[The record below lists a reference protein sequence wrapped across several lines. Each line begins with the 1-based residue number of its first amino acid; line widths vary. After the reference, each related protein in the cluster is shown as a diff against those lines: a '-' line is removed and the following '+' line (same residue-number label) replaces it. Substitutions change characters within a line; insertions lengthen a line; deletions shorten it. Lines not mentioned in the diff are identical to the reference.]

1 MKQNGDFIMKI
12 ELKTAE
18 ENQVASISHVGP
30 VEEINELIGEL
41 TGWIMQKGLQITQPP
56 FVVYYT
62 SPMEVS
68 PEKMEYEVG
77 IPFKGNTE
85 GDAEVKIKIMSKHK
99 TLSTLFK
106 GPYSEIAPV
115 YAKMMQHLMKGKY
128 EMIGAPREAYLNNP
142 CDVPESKLLTEV
154 IFPVIDL
161 EDCDNPEN
169 ISIVENPEITTE
181 EKSYTISPIG
191 YAKRDSM
198 NAFLEINDK
207 YIPGLKEL
215 DNFSHVMVLWLA
227 DKIENR
233 ENMMQVYPPYVL
245 DKLTGV
251 FATRAEYRPNPIAVT
266 TCKLLDV
273 NEEKGIITVASLD
286 AVDGTPIIDLKP
298 YIPSFDRVKEPK
310 IPKWL
315 SFLWP
320 EWVH

>member
-1 MKQNGDFIMKI
+1 MKI
-12 ELKTAE
+12 ELKTVK

-30 VEEINELIGEL
+30 VEEMGELIGEL
-41 TGWIMQKGLQITQPP
+41 TGWVIQKGLQVTQPP

-77 IPFKGNTE
+77 IPFNGNTN
-85 GDAEVKIKIMSKHK
+85 GDAKVKIKIIPKHK
-99 TLSTLFK
+99 TISTIFK
-106 GPYSEIAPV
+106 GPYQEIGPV
-115 YAKMMQHLMKGKY
+115 YAEIMQHIMEGKY

-142 CDVPESKLLTEV
+142 TEVPENELLTEV

-161 EDCDNPEN
+161 EDC
-169 ISIVENPEITTE
+169 ENPTENVNVTENTEITIE
-181 EKSYTISPIG
+181 NPYTISPIG
-191 YAKRDSM
+191 YTKRKGMD
-198 NAFLEINDK
+198 AFLEIKGK

-215 DNFSHVMVLWLA
+215 DNFSHVIVLWLA

-233 ENMMQVYPPYVL
+233 NILQMYPPYSL
-245 DKLTGV
+245 NTLTGV
-251 FATRAEYRPNPIAVT
+251 FASRAEYRPNPIAVT
-266 TCKLLDV
+266 TCKILDI
-273 NEEKGIITVASLD
+273 NEQKGIISVANLD

-298 YIPSFDRVKEPK
+298 YMPSFDRVKEPE
-310 IPKWL
+310 IPKRL

>member
-1 MKQNGDFIMKI
+1 MKI
-12 ELKTAE
+12 ELKTVE

-30 VEEINELIGEL
+30 VEEMGELIGEL
-41 TGWIMQKGLQITQPP
+41 TGWVIQKRLQVTQPP

-68 PEKMEYEVG
+68 TEKMEYEVG
-77 IPFKGNTE
+77 IPFKGEAKEDEHVN
-85 GDAEVKIKIMSKHK
+85 IKIMPKHK
-99 TLSTLFK
+99 TISTLFK
-106 GPYSEIAPV
+106 GPYQEICPV
-115 YAKMMQHLMKGKY
+115 YAEIMQYIMEGKY

-142 CDVPESKLLTEV
+142 QEVPENELLTEV

-161 EDCDNPEN
+161 EDCENPTEN
-169 ISIVENPEITTE
+169 VNITENPEITIE
-181 EKSYTISPIG
+181 EENSYTISPIG
-191 YAKRDSM
+191 YAKRNGMD
-198 NAFLEINDK
+198 AFLEIDGR

-233 ENMMQVYPPYVL
+233 NMLQMYPPYSMNTF
-245 DKLTGV
+245 TGV
-251 FATRAEYRPNPIAVT
+251 FATRSEYRPNPIAVT
-266 TCKLLDV
+266 TCKILDI
-273 NEEKGIITVASLD
+273 NEEKGIIRVANLD

-298 YIPSFDRVKEPK
+298 YMPSFDRVKEPE